1 MSITRNIK
9 KSNITPVSKIIPTTN
24 KYIAISNGKH
34 YLEPEKVGSF
44 LLQYPSPMEEGQSG
58 IRRFLNDRNK
68 GLFRISN
75 MLDYTQE
82 VSEEKLEKFLF
93 DSVSIYL
100 FQEPGKFPPKKKE
113 KLDMSPE
120 DFEDIDDSPPNDQGL
135 EDLDITTEDF
145 KL

>member
-1 MSITRNIK
+1 MKRLTVDIDDKLHTSF
-9 KSNITPVSKIIPTTN
+9 KIACT
-24 KYIAISNGKH
+24 
-34 YLEPEKVGSF
+34 L
-44 LLQYPSPMEEGQSG
+44 
-58 IRRFLNDRNK
+58 LNDRNK